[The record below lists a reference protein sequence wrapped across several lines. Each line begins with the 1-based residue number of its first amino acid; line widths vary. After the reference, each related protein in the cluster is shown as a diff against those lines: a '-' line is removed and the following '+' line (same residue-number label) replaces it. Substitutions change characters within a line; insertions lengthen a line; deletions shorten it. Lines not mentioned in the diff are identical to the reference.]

1 MGCGFFGRICPDD
14 GVGKGSRNSCSD
26 RVLAA
31 VRLPIIGV
39 GIEFVDGAN
48 GGDCCEVDE
57 T

>member
-26 RVLAA
+26 RVLA
-31 VRLPIIGV
+31 VRLPIIGA

-48 GGDCCEVDE
+48 GGDCCEVGE